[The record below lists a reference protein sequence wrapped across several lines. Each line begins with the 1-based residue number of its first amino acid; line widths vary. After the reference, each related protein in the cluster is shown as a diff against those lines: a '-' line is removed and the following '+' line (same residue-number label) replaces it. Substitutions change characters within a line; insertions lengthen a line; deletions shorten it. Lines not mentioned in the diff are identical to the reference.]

1 MPRGKGEG
9 IERGGKHIKRF
20 AKLVGE
26 NIVNNKLLFEM
37 ITIWQAV
44 QDSGKKN
51 AHLSYNGR
59 YRNKA
64 RYKSYVCV
72 FDIVHTWL
80 FLESSQLPGG
90 CLSLSG
96 GGQAPC
102 ERLEQCSGRPVAHLN
117 CKGERRERGER
128 ERGEERERER
138 EGGGE
143 RKGGREGGREG
154 ERQRHKYREK
164 RGKKNNRVKVETDN
178 HNNSCTQ

>member
-90 CLSLSG
+90 YLSLSG

-117 CKGERRERGER
+117 CKGERRERGRGR
-128 ERGEERERER
+128 EEKKGERER
-138 EGGGE
+138 EGG
-143 RKGGREGGREG
+143 RKRGREGGRET
-154 ERQRHKYREK
+154 ETQIQREEGKEK
-164 RGKKNNRVKVETDN
+164 
-178 HNNSCTQ
+178 